1 MTIIR
6 GGHVLF
12 YALLLFAFF
21 QKWLCRAIF
30 GSLAIADFT
39 SLSALF
45 SFQKWSAEWMGVW
58 LGNPPP
64 PKKKS
69 STPPFSLSITLFVE
83 GSTICGTCPGPSAFP
98 YLWITQIYVALRYL
112 ASFLVTRI
120 QRESAI
126 KRRECPPLEFIKW
139 SHGFYFISSSV
150 RGTVWGCWC
159 KEPSPT
165 RYSTIFIQNILQTKI
180 KSLNKTLICLQ
191 DPLII
196 KMIRNISQHDGV
208 TKSLFVEFIGKKR
221 LFFLV
226 KQILF

>member
-21 QKWLCRAIF
+21 QNEVLNGWGCGWVI
-30 GSLAIADFT
+30 
-39 SLSALF
+39 
-45 SFQKWSAEWMGVW
+45 
-58 LGNPPP
+58 PPP
-64 PKKKS
+64 PKKNLL
-69 STPPFSLSITLFVE
+69 PHLSPSRSHYLWRVLQ
-83 GSTICGTCPGPSAFP
+83 SAVHAHCPGPSAFP
-98 YLWITQIYVALRYL
+98 YLWITQIYVALHYL
-112 ASFLVTRI
+112 ASFLVTRN

-180 KSLNKTLICLQ
+180 KSLKKTLICLQ

-208 TKSLFVEFIGKKR
+208 TKCLFVEFIGKKR
-221 LFFLV
+221 LFF
-226 KQILF
+226 